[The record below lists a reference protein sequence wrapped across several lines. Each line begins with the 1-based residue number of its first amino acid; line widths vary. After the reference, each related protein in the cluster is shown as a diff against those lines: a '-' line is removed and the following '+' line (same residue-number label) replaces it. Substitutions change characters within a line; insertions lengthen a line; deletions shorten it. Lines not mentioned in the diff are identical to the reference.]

1 MSSRR
6 AGCFVVVGGLLI
18 GVVLVG
24 FWSTNAGLLETA
36 CLGCGLGAL
45 ARGTAIDLRE
55 LRLPNFWTAVA
66 FASGLA
72 GSLVATSG
80 ADAVLGVVVATVPFL
95 LIHLLDPKAL
105 GFGDV
110 KYAGAAGSIVAVVWW
125 LATILMVVVAL
136 TTSLIGRVVGPSGPR
151 AFGPYL
157 MAGTLVASLAA
168 TTLLSKGFV
177 A

>member
-1 MSSRR
+1 
-6 AGCFVVVGGLLI
+6 LLI

-24 FWSTNAGLLETA
+24 FWSTNAGLLVTA

-72 GSLVATSG
+72 GSFVATSG
-80 ADAVLGVVVATVPFL
+80 ADAVRGVVVATAPFL

-125 LATILMVVVAL
+125 PATILMVVVAL
-136 TTSLIGRVVGPSGPR
+136 TTSLIGRVVRPSGPR

-168 TTLLSKGFV
+168 TTLLGKGLV